1 MDRPASPTTDP
12 PSPSTVSRRRHRRSG
27 AAGWSRGGLTALDP
41 LPKDDDALH
50 PLPKDDDALDPQ
62 LKDGGGL
69 DLLQGG
75 ATALDLRREDLA
87 NVEEGH
93 AVPWPWR

>member
-1 MDRPASPTTDP
+1 
-12 PSPSTVSRRRHRRSG
+12 VLL
-27 AAGWSRGGLTALDP
+27 WSRGGLTALDP
-41 LPKDDDALH
+41 LPKDDNALD
-50 PLPKDDDALDPQ
+50 PLPKDDDTLDPQ
-62 LKDGGGL
+62 PKDGGAH

-75 ATALDLRREDLA
+75 ATALDPCREELA

>member
-1 MDRPASPTTDP
+1 M
-12 PSPSTVSRRRHRRSG
+12 
-27 AAGWSRGGLTALDP
+27 GGLTALDP

-75 ATALDLRREDLA
+75 ATALDPRREDLA

-93 AVPWPWR
+93 AVPWSWR